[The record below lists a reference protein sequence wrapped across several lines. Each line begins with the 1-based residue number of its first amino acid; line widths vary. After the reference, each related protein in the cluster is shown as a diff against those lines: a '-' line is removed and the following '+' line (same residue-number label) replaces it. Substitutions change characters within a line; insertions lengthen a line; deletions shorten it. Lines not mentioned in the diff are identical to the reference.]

1 MKKISI
7 LNYGLGNIR
16 SLYNSI
22 NRVSGNVS
30 LYTEKKNDNFDILF
44 IPGVGSFAKAMQLI
58 KENEFYSIIKKAK
71 KDEKIVIGICL
82 GMHLLFQQ
90 GTENGL
96 NNGLDFIDGTVNI
109 LYDGKNFKLPN
120 IGWKKIQV
128 IENCELNFMKN
139 FNNKKFYFVHSYA
152 ASPKNIEDICTKT
165 KYKEIEF
172 VSMVRK
178 KNVIGMQFHP
188 EKSGDIG
195 LDLIKNIINY
205 F

>member
-30 LYTEKKNDNFDILF
+30 LYTEKKNDDFDILF

-71 KDEKIVIGICL
+71 KDEKVVIGICL

-109 LYDGKNFKLPN
+109 LHDGENFKLPN

-128 IENCELNFMKN
+128 IENCKLNFMKN
-139 FNNKKFYFVHSYA
+139 FNDKKFYFVHSYV
-152 ASPKNIEDICTKT
+152 ASPKNTEDICTKT
-165 KYKEIEF
+165 QYKEIEF